1 MRKKF
6 STVKNREGLYHLTL
20 EAKKTTQFVFQTL
33 LIIRK
38 KKKKRRVG
46 CYILE
51 LVAKLHVS

>member
-6 STVKNREGLYHLTL
+6 STVKNRDGLYHLTL

-38 KKKKRRVG
+38 KKKG
-46 CYILE
+46 E
-51 LVAKLHVS
+51 LVVTF